1 MLDMKGVEKIL
12 FRTKQE
18 YSEYFS
24 AAIVEVCKDSN
35 DITEYLNILLDRLSQ
50 LIESIN
56 QDTFWILIPEILGID
71 AKLNLLVELSTFEDF
86 SKDEIIRIIEND
98 YKNYFKELCG
108 YDLNTKT
115 RPSMI
120 FNIN

>member
-71 AKLNLLVELSTFEDF
+71 AKLTLLIEALQFEDLSTFE
-86 SKDEIIRIIEND
+86 IIRIVEND
-98 YKNYFKELCG
+98 YRSYFKELCG
-108 YDLNTKT
+108 YNLSKDSKCSIL
-115 RPSMI
+115 
-120 FNIN
+120 FNIT